1 MKKNE
6 QAVCS
11 NCGWSGD
18 ALGLTHCPE
27 CHQELISLDSEKQE
41 SLGQEKYPSDIMA
54 KAEDEDDEPAQ

>member
-1 MKKNE
+1 MKKSE

-27 CHQELISLDSEKQE
+27 CHQELISLDSDKLE
-41 SLGQEKYPSDIMA
+41 SRLGQEKYPSEAVA
-54 KAEDEDDEPAQ
+54 KVEDEDDSVQ